1 MCAPMLTLLTA
12 TGARPEAWAIC
23 ERLMLRQDYA
33 GPVHWIIVD
42 DGPEPQP
49 VTFERE
55 GWSLTTIR
63 PHPHWQPSQNTQ
75 ARNLL
80 AGLREVDAGARLVI
94 IEDDDWYAPSWLR
107 IADTALGNAELVGEW
122 RARYYNIPQ
131 RRGRQL
137 SNTQHA
143 SLCSTA
149 MRGAAIDTFRW
160 ACERHAKFID
170 LELWRKHRSRYL
182 FAGNRVCG
190 IKGLPGRGGIGM
202 GHSKDFAGTH
212 DPDGRILREW
222 IGDDA
227 DLYLQEARACQL

>member
-1 MCAPMLTLLTA
+1 VLTLLTA
-12 TGARPEAWAIC
+12 TGARPEAWALC
-23 ERLMLRQDYA
+23 ERLMARQDYA

-49 VTFERE
+49 VTFQRE
-55 GWSLTTIR
+55 GWTLDVIR
-63 PHPHWQPSQNTQ
+63 PEPHWQPGQNTQ
-75 ARNLL
+75 SRNLRV
-80 AGLREVDAGARLVI
+80 GLRDVEPDARLVI
-94 IEDDDWYAPSWLR
+94 IEDDDWYRSDWLR
-107 IADTALGNAELVGEW
+107 TVDTALQERELVGEY
-122 RARYYNIPQ
+122 RARYYNVST
-131 RRGRQL
+131 RRGKQL

-160 ACERHAKFID
+160 SCERHAKFID

-182 FAGNRVCG
+182 FGGGRVCG
-190 IKGLPGRGGIGM
+190 IKGLPGRGGIGI

-227 DLYLQEARACQL
+227 DLYLPETAPCQP

>member
-1 MCAPMLTLLTA
+1 VLTLLTA

-23 ERLMLRQDYA
+23 ERLMARQDYA

-42 DGPEPQP
+42 DGPEAQP
-49 VTFERE
+49 VTFEHE
-55 GWSLTTIR
+55 GWTLQVIR
-63 PHPHWQPSQNTQ
+63 PAPLWQPGQNTQ
-75 ARNLL
+75 SRNLL
-80 AGLREVDAGARLVI
+80 AGLRAVGADARLVI

-107 IADTALGNAELVGEW
+107 TVDAALANAELVGEH
-122 RARYYNIPQ
+122 RARYYNLPM
-131 RRGRQL
+131 RRARQL

-149 MRGAAIDTFRW
+149 MRGAAIETFRW
-160 ACERHAKFID
+160 ACNRHAKFID

-182 FAGNRVCG
+182 FGGNRVCG
-190 IKGLPGRGGIGM
+190 IKGLPGRDGIGM

-227 DLYLQEARACQL
+227 DMYLPEPAPCHP

>member
-1 MCAPMLTLLTA
+1 
-12 TGARPEAWAIC
+12 
-23 ERLMLRQDYA
+23 MLRQDYA

-55 GWSLTTIR
+55 GWTLQVIR
-63 PHPHWQPSQNTQ
+63 PAPHWQPGQNTQ

-94 IEDDDWYAPSWLR
+94 IEDDDWYRGDWLR
-107 IADTALGNAELVGEW
+107 TVNIPLHERELVGEC
-122 RARYYNIPQ
+122 RARYYNVAT
-131 RRGRQL
+131 RRGKQL
-137 SNTQHA
+137 TNTQHA

-160 ACERHAKFID
+160 SCERNQKFID

-182 FAGNRVCG
+182 FGGGRVCG

-227 DLYLQEARACQL
+227 DLYLPEAAQCQL